1 MKHRILKR
9 NQIFSGRAFDVEELQ
24 VSLPDGRERHYDLVD
39 HNDSVSIIPIADN
52 GDILFVEQFRIGGEE
67 RLLELPAGI
76 MDEGEDP
83 ETCAAREVR
92 EETGMAAGG
101 LARLGAVYLAPGY
114 CNELNHIFLAEE
126 LTANPLE
133 QDDDEFLS
141 LKPVSIQEAER
152 LIANG
157 GIKDSKTLAALYL
170 FRLYQEK
177 R

>member
-39 HNDSVSIIPIADN
+39 HNDSVTIIPIADN

-67 RLLELPAGI
+67 RLLELPAGV

-92 EETGMAAGG
+92 EETGMAARH
-101 LARLGAVYLAPGY
+101 LVRLGAVYLAPGY

-141 LKPVSIQEAER
+141 LKSVSIQEAER

-170 FRLYQEK
+170 FRLHQEK